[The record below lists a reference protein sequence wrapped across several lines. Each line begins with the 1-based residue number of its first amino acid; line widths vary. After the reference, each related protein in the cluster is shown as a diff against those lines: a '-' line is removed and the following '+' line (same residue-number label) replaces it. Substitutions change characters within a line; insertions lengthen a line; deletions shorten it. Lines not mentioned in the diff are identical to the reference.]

1 MPLSKVRV
9 EIDALDKKIKELFC
23 QRMQLSERV
32 AQVKIATNDKVYK
45 PDREVSM
52 IAAQSADVDPSIR
65 MEYRAVV
72 KRIIEV
78 SRKYQYGRILDAGK
92 GPDFDLTMAKP
103 EHTRTRIQ
111 FTCPNKCGML
121 STLITAISDY
131 GINISDLCTEKNADG
146 RLLFTVELEAN
157 LLARETQALLFQLMS
172 ETDTFSILGS
182 Y

>member
-1 MPLSKVRV
+1 MPLTQVRI
-9 EIDALDKKIKELFC
+9 EIDQIDKKIKELFC

-52 IAAQSADVDPSIR
+52 IAAQSAHVDPSIR
-65 MEYRAVV
+65 KEYRAVV

-103 EHTRTRIQ
+103 EHTRTQIC
-111 FTCPNKCGML
+111 FTCPDTCGML
-121 STLITAISDY
+121 STLISAISDY
-131 GINISDLCTEKNADG
+131 GINISDLRTEKDAEG
-146 RLLFTVELEAN
+146 SLTFYLELEAN
-157 LLARETQALLFQLMS
+157 LLERETQALLFQLMS
-172 ETDTFSILGS
+172 ETKTFEILRS
-182 Y
+182 C